1 MILQTMIQVIAEYM
15 GLVWLTI
22 SFPLYITYILWRNDW
37 KVLHSISDSYYIL
50 KKKERNEEI
59 LFTLFTFFLGIG
71 TILQYPLSPLFFFS
85 GMGFFWVGTQT
96 QFKSDTSIKGT
107 IHYIGAVLA
116 IVLSLIGLGLNGVWF
131 PLLLMGG
138 LSPII
143 YMVREDEKDWIW
155 WIEILAFLTIIWGL
169 WAL

>member
-1 MILQTMIQVIAEYM
+1 MIQETFIQVLAQYF
-15 GLVWLTI
+15 GLLSLTI
-22 SFPLYITYILWRNDW
+22 VFPIYITYILWRNDW

-96 QFKSDTSIKGT
+96 QFKSDVSIKGT
-107 IHYIGAVLA
+107 IHYIGAVVG
-116 IVLSLIGLGLNGVWF
+116 IVGSLVGLSLNSIYLPLIIMGIGTPF
-131 PLLLMGG
+131 
-138 LSPII
+138 
-143 YMVREDEKDWIW
+143 IW
-155 WIEILAFLTIIWGL
+155 WLRSSKGDFIWWVEILAFLAIISGL
-169 WAL
+169 WVT